1 MSPKKI
7 KNNKPEEV
15 SSDIIYQELYQE
27 MRRFRD
33 YELSSS
39 TWYTIILLAI
49 LSAII
54 SVKYAGNLSLKDTI
68 FENCTVKVVVLSVI
82 FLIGFSSVWSAYY
95 VRRRYQHLRN
105 YVDYLEPE
113 WHNYQPEI
121 IFPAPYHLILL
132 TQVVLIL
139 ISILMIFF

>member
-1 MSPKKI
+1 MPTQNIPTKKRKPVSP
-7 KNNKPEEV
+7 
-15 SSDIIYQELYQE
+15 DIVYQELYQE

-39 TWYTIILLAI
+39 TWYTVILLAI

-54 SVKYAGNLSLKDTI
+54 SVKYAGNLYLKDTI
-68 FENCTVKVVVLSVI
+68 FGNCTVKVVVLLVI
-82 FLIGFSSVWSAYY
+82 ILIGFSSVWSAYY
-95 VRRRYQHLRN
+95 VQRRYHHLRN
-105 YVDYLEPE
+105 YTDYLEPE

-139 ISILMIFF
+139 ISILMILL

>member
-1 MSPKKI
+1 MPTQNIPKKRR
-7 KNNKPEEV
+7 PV
-15 SSDIIYQELYQE
+15 SPDIVYQELYQE

-39 TWYTIILLAI
+39 TWYTVILLAI

-54 SVKYAGNLSLKDTI
+54 SVKYASDSLLKVSLFGDCTI
-68 FENCTVKVVVLSVI
+68 KIVVLLVI
-82 FLIGFSSVWSAYY
+82 FLIGFSNIWSTYY
-95 VRRRYQHLRN
+95 VRRRYHHLRN

-121 IFPAPYHLILL
+121 IFPAPYHLIVL
-132 TQVVLIL
+132 TQLIL
-139 ISILMIFF
+139 VLVSILMMLF